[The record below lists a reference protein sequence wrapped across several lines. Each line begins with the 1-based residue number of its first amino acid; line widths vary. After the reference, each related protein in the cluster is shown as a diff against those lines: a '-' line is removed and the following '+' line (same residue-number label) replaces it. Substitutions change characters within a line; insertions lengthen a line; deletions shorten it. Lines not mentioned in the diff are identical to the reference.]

1 MSRLEESGQ
10 APASNEVRRGV
21 PSPVV
26 WLLSACCALSVANV
40 YYAQPLLDAI
50 AHDFDIPPAHIGGV
64 ITATQIGCAL
74 ALVFVVPLGDILDKK
89 RLMSLQ
95 LIGLTLACIGVAM
108 ASSRVA
114 LLLSMASA
122 GLLGTAMTQGLIAY
136 AATLAPDRERGR
148 VVGAAQSGVV
158 VGLLMAR
165 TFAGAVADLAGW
177 RMVYWMSAAIAIA
190 MLATLGQ
197 RLPALPKTPMPLRYG
212 ALLRSMATLL
222 REERVLRVRGTIGLL
237 MFAAFGTFWGA
248 LVLPLSAP
256 PHAMSHT
263 AIGAFGLVGAAG
275 AIASARAGRLA
286 DRGFGDLTTGV
297 ALVFLLAAWLP
308 LLWTTQSI
316 ALLIAGIV
324 LLDAGGQAIHVVNQ
338 SMIFGARP
346 EARARLVGC
355 YMLFYSAGVGLGS
368 IASTT
373 AYAYA
378 GWSGVCMLGALTSA
392 AAMVFWLVTR
402 LNESTAGCA
411 GTADLRTVGVNAKRC
426 ANQNSSGM

>member
-1 MSRLEESGQ
+1 MSRIAESSQ
-10 APASNEVRRGV
+10 TAASNEARRSV
-21 PSPVV
+21 PSSIV
-26 WLLSACCALSVANV
+26 WLLPVCCALSVANV

-50 AHDFDIPPAHIGGV
+50 AHDFEIAPAHIGGV
-64 ITATQIGCAL
+64 ITSTQIGCAL

-89 RLMSLQ
+89 RLMSAQ
-95 LIGLTLACIGVAM
+95 LVALSLACIGVAI
-108 ASSRVA
+108 ASSRA
-114 LLLSMASA
+114 GLLLSMAAA
-122 GLLGTAMTQGLIAY
+122 GLVGTAMTQGLIAY

-165 TFAGAVADLAGW
+165 TFAGAVADFAGW
-177 RMVYWMSAAIAIA
+177 RMVYWMSAAVAMG
-190 MLATLGQ
+190 MLAVLWRQ
-197 RLPALPKTPMPLRYG
+197 LPALPATPTSLRYG
-212 ALLRSMATLL
+212 TLLRSMIILL

-237 MFAAFGTFWGA
+237 MFAALGTFWSA

-275 AIASARAGRLA
+275 AIAATRAGRLA

-297 ALVFLLAAWLP
+297 ALVLLLAAWLP
-308 LLWTTQSI
+308 LLWTTRSI
-316 ALLIAGIV
+316 ALLIVGIL

-338 SMIFGARP
+338 SMILGARP

-368 IASTT
+368 IASTA

-378 GWSGVCMLGALTSA
+378 GWSGVCLLGATTSA
-392 AAMVFWLVTR
+392 AAMVFWWATR
-402 LNESTAGCA
+402 RNPNAAPRAGA
-411 GTADLRTVGVNAKRC
+411 ADREPERDTVCEATR
-426 ANQNSSGM
+426 